1 VRFLRAALRYSEIGE
16 CTYRDRERSLT
27 RDTDNRNPSDKD
39 KLVMVLRV
47 AAESRR
53 VGCGGSSEVKC
64 VHCCYRL

>member
-1 VRFLRAALRYSEIGE
+1 MRFLRAALRYSEIGE
-16 CTYRDRERSLT
+16 CTYRDRERSLHGT
-27 RDTDNRNPSDKD
+27 RIIGILRIK